1 MHSVNFYCQEPRGD
15 GARKKKKSKNQKSN
29 KKIHI
34 LVRTVDVVNG
44 QDSKVPVISEVAQGN
59 ARTGLE
65 AVVVDGVLRDIEG
78 DGHGEE
84 VSIGQ
89 AFIFAN
95 TVDDKQ
101 SVLLFIP
108 VLGRIRNIPSPVL
121 FVHETC
127 LAGNEG

>member
-1 MHSVNFYCQEPRGD
+1 MAQEGKKKKQQSNK
-15 GARKKKKSKNQKSN
+15 ATRKKKF
-29 KKIHI
+29 HI

-44 QDSKVPVISEVAQGN
+44 QDSKVPVISEVAQDN